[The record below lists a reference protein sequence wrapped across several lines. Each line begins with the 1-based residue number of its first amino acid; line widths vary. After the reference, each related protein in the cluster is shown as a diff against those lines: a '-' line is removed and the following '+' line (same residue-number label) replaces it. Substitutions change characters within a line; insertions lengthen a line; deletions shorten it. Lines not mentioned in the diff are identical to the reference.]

1 MNSKINKQKDENSG
15 LHPLNKHHA
24 SYNFTELV
32 EVCPELKSFVIINK
46 FKIETIDF
54 TNADA
59 VKMLN
64 KALLQK
70 FYGITHWDIPKNYL
84 CPPIPGRAD
93 YINYIADLLAE
104 SIQHLSETYP
114 HIIQI
119 PDEKVLKIEG
129 EHPEFTVITNK
140 NSYKTKTIV
149 IGIGSANTFAIE
161 GLTQFVEPH
170 QKALPEKQ
178 RIQLKNTDHK
188 VAEGIYV
195 IGTLAGWRN
204 QVAIAAGSGAAVAT
218 DILTLW
224 NSGVQT
230 HAHDSIR

>member
-1 MNSKINKQKDENSG
+1 MFDVLLIGGGVSGMSCALVLGSAKNK
-15 LHPLNKHHA
+15 
-24 SYNFTELV
+24 T
-32 EVCPELKSFVIINK
+32 FVIDKKIGIISHQKSSALQEALIN
-46 FKIETIDF
+46 
-54 TNADA
+54 NG
-59 VKMLN
+59 
-64 KALLQK
+64 
-70 FYGITHWDIPKNYL
+70 YGIA
-84 CPPIPGRAD
+84 PGKLGSE
-93 YINYIADLLAE
+93 LLSE

-178 RIQLKNTDHK
+178 RIQLKNIDHK

-195 IGTLAGWRN
+195 IGTLAGWRS

-224 NSGVQT
+224 NNGVQT
-230 HAHDSIR
+230 HAHDSIRK